1 MTVIIAPATA
11 DRWADLADLFGRGL
25 VRQCAC
31 MWFRQAPA
39 VTKAGRP
46 A

>member
-1 MTVIIAPATA
+1 MTVTIAPATA
-11 DRWADLADLFGRGL
+11 DRWADLAELFGRGV

-31 MWFRQAPA
+31 MWFRWGLTFAD
-39 VTKAGRP
+39 AGRP